1 MQTVGISNLF
11 SQLNHLNPKFL
22 FPSDHLIQ
30 RGEIASDY
38 GFDKK
43 SVTLRLIGRGKS
55 LEYTFGNLS
64 RDETKRYLQIKLDS
78 SSSIWQCPKQI
89 YDLLNQ
95 SFIEWAEP
103 TFFNIP
109 LYTIDAFFFSEYKNG
124 EVASETHVG
133 KKLSK
138 WQISLPFQSYA
149 DEEEVLHLLHSFSSE
164 SIVGFVDSSLDEMN
178 TTKVLESCFQT
189 SNEIVRFTFHKVED
203 VNLPHLLV
211 NSTLTNQNFWVRSD
225 FIESVRNLPSKL
237 REKRLFGMDS
247 TNVERIKITDGNQSI
262 TLRHQEKDDWIGLED
277 NASSS
282 NSFIADAQPIKQ
294 LIHNLNLVS
303 VTNFTIFDPT
313 PQELAKQGFN
323 SPKYKLEID
332 LKNSTSKKVL
342 ISKSNSESSLWN
354 TYIVNQA
361 LVCLVNTQ
369 WDKLLSTKLSDFQ
382 SRELLPANFFTEQIN
397 FKNLETNE
405 TIFKF
410 SEDQDSF
417 SFSNIENLRAE
428 SFIDSKYNEEGVWI
442 NGDWLPW
449 KYSLSFQGNGEKD
462 FPEIIFLNRAARSDE
477 MVFRI

>member
-1 MQTVGISNLF
+1 MIKNRTFWLLLINVLLAVFIIFNFEEEPSQDVLVNGLTTDILSQLEKIELICPEKNQSLLIENENSHWIIKKPFHWTVQTVGISNLF

-43 SVTLRLIGRGKS
+43 SVTLRLIGRGNPLS
-55 LEYTFGNLS
+55 IHLEIS
-64 RDETKRYLQIKLDS
+64 VEMRPKRYLQIKLDS

-109 LYTIDAFFFSEYKNG
+109 LYTIDAFFFSEYKDG
-124 EVASETHVG
+124 EVASETHVE

-164 SIVGFVDSSLDEMN
+164 SIVSFVDSSLDEMN

-247 TNVERIKITDGNQSI
+247 TKVERIKITDGNQSI

-282 NSFIADAQPIKQ
+282 NSFIADAKPIKQ

-332 LKNSTSKKVL
+332 LKTQPVRKCLSA
-342 ISKSNSESSLWN
+342 
-354 TYIVNQA
+354 NQIQNPPCGT
-361 LVCLVNTQ
+361 LT
-369 WDKLLSTKLSDFQ
+369 
-382 SRELLPANFFTEQIN
+382 
-397 FKNLETNE
+397 
-405 TIFKF
+405 
-410 SEDQDSF
+410 
-417 SFSNIENLRAE
+417 
-428 SFIDSKYNEEGVWI
+428 
-442 NGDWLPW
+442 
-449 KYSLSFQGNGEKD
+449 
-462 FPEIIFLNRAARSDE
+462 
-477 MVFRI
+477 